1 MRVVAGLGGNAL
13 LQRGEPLTQEAQRRN
28 VQRAAVALAGLARE
42 HELVVTHGNGPQVGL
57 LALQDLAV
65 PELGGFTL
73 DVLSAET
80 EGMIGYLL
88 ARELRGELPDRP
100 VVSLLTQVE
109 VDRDDPA
116 LRHPTKP
123 VGPLYTREQADAL
136 VQAKGWSVAPDGDG
150 YRRVVPSPR
159 PLRVL
164 EIDAVRLLLEV
175 GTVVI
180 CAGGGGIPVIFDPF
194 GRVHGVDAV
203 VDKDHSTALVAEAL
217 EADALLLLTDVEG
230 VMADFGTPR
239 ARLLERVTPAELR
252 ALDLPE
258 GSMGPK
264 AEAAAGFVERS
275 GGRAAIGA
283 LEDAAA
289 ILRGEA
295 GTRVEAGRSVAP
307 PRRPR

>member
-1 MRVVAGLGGNAL
+1 MRVVVGLGGNAL

-28 VQRAAVALAGLARE
+28 VQRAALSLAALARD

-65 PELGGFTL
+65 PGLGGFTL

-88 ARELRGELPDRP
+88 ARELRGELPGRP

-116 LRHPTKP
+116 LRRATKP
-123 VGPLYTREQADAL
+123 VGPLYTRAQADAL
-136 VQAKGWSVAPDGDG
+136 VRAEGWSLAPDGDG

-164 EIDAVRLLLEV
+164 EIDAVRLLLEA

-180 CAGGGGIPVIFDPF
+180 CAGGGGIPVIFDPD

-217 EADALLLLTDVEG
+217 AADALLLLTDVEG
-230 VMADFGTPR
+230 VKAHFGTPR
-239 ARLLERVTPAELR
+239 ERLLERLSPAELR
-252 ALDLPE
+252 ALELPE
-258 GSMGPK
+258 GSMRPK

-275 GGRAAIGA
+275 GGFAAIGA
-283 LEDAAA
+283 LDRAAA
-289 ILRGEA
+289 VLRGKA
-295 GTRVEAGRSVAP
+295 GTRVETRASVASAVG
-307 PRRPR
+307 PR

>member
-1 MRVVAGLGGNAL
+1 VVGLGGNAL
-13 LQRGEPLTQEAQRRN
+13 LKRGEPITHEAQRGN
-28 VQRAAVALAGLARE
+28 VLRAAAALAGVARD

-65 PELGGFTL
+65 PELGNFTL

-88 ARELRGELPDRP
+88 ARELRNELPEAR

-109 VDRDDPA
+109 VDPDDPA
-116 LRHPTKP
+116 FRYPSKP
-123 VGPLYTREQADAL
+123 VGPVYTREQAGELAR
-136 VQAKGWSVAPDGDG
+136 ARRWSVAPDGDG
-150 YRRVVPSPR
+150 YRRVVPSPT

-164 EIDAVRLLLEV
+164 EIDTLRLLVEA

-194 GRVHGVDAV
+194 GRVHGVEAV

-217 EADALLLLTDVEG
+217 DADALVLLTDVDAVYEHWG
-230 VMADFGTPR
+230 EHSQR
-239 ARLLERVTPAELR
+239 ALERSSPEELL

-258 GSMGPK
+258 GSMRPK
-264 AEAAAGFVERS
+264 AEAAARFVQRTGGF
-275 GGRAAIGA
+275 AAIGA
-283 LEDAAA
+283 LGDAAA
-289 ILRGEA
+289 IVRGEA
-295 GTRVEAGRSVAP
+295 GTLIEAE
-307 PRRPR
+307 